1 MDADQIE
8 AKGDKLFD
16 QSRHE
21 EAKQCWD
28 EAEKMRATAL
38 IDSQL
43 AALKTRIDAIAER
56 GSGR

>member
-28 EAEKMRATAL
+28 EAKRMRAK
-38 IDSQL
+38 QKEEQN
-43 AALKTRIDAIAER
+43 KTEQN
-56 GSGR
+56 